1 MCSKNL
7 EDLRKRQ
14 KLDKLLLFLFSVNLY
29 LCVNNFLISFL
40 TFFSLLNFRKQSHKL
55 LTVSSSSFLRTSS
68 NILYSVRKYFGPD
81 YSRKEELF
89 MRMNFV
95 FCISYLH
102 KSLALFSHSS
112 SL

>member
-29 LCVNNFLISFL
+29 LCVYNFLISFL

-55 LTVSSSSFLRTSS
+55 LTISSSSSFTHFLKYSLLRTQIFWPRLLS
-68 NILYSVRKYFGPD
+68 
-81 YSRKEELF
+81 
-89 MRMNFV
+89 
-95 FCISYLH
+95 
-102 KSLALFSHSS
+102 
-112 SL
+112 